1 MTRLLSAELR
11 KVWHS
16 RFFLLAFSVLLGANL
31 FLLWFGTGHTPGN
44 VPSSAYRKLEQQISG
59 MSMEDMDDFLHEELA
74 RTEGLSHI
82 SVSYTHLT
90 LPTKTNVSAKPT
102 PMILNSIMIFMKQA
116 GS

>member
-16 RFFLLAFSVLLGANL
+16 RFFLLAFFVLLGANL

-59 MSMEDMDDFLHEELA
+59 MSMEDIGSEFGGRDHSTVMHSCDKVAEMMRKDIAFRKTVEEL
-74 RTEGLSHI
+74 RQF
-82 SVSYTHLT
+82 V
-90 LPTKTNVSAKPT
+90 TNR
-102 PMILNSIMIFMKQA
+102 
-116 GS
+116 

>member
-59 MSMEDMDDFLHEELA
+59 MSMDMIMEKYFSILGTQSSLK
-74 RTEGLSHI
+74 
-82 SVSYTHLT
+82 YT
-90 LPTKTNVSAKPT
+90 K
-102 PMILNSIMIFMKQA
+102 
-116 GS
+116 

>member
-59 MSMEDMDDFLHEELA
+59 MSMEDMDDFLHEEQKH
-74 RTEGLSHI
+74 TTT
-82 SVSYTHLT
+82 VK
-90 LPTKTNVSAKPT
+90 KTNVSAKPT

>member
-1 MTRLLSAELR
+1 MIRLLSAELR

-59 MSMEDMDDFLHEELA
+59 MSMRCIKSSISSGEALMD
-74 RTEGLSHI
+74 SP
-82 SVSYTHLT
+82 S
-90 LPTKTNVSAKPT
+90 P
-102 PMILNSIMIFMKQA
+102 
-116 GS
+116 